1 MILMEQSVGAAP
13 MPPSS
18 SYWPTA
24 REGNTTVIILERDG
38 RISHQA
44 PPEPAPDRQQ
54 ASVQIPADTATRSDA
69 PSIIDRIVDFAFDFL
84 GVDTLE
90 MRVYEQQR

>member
-1 MILMEQSVGAAP
+1 MIQMEQSVGATP
-13 MPPSS
+13 TPPS

-38 RISHQA
+38 RITHQW
-44 PPEPAPDRQQ
+44 PEKPATQIDQ
-54 ASVQIPADTATRSDA
+54 ASVQIPADVATRYDA

-84 GVDTLE
+84 GVETLE
-90 MRVYEQQR
+90 MHVHEQQR